1 MKDKMKDGKKG
12 RIQYLGKFHL
22 FTKSKQMEVINQ
34 ISLPRFT
41 LIIVLLS
48 FFL

>member
-12 RIQYLGKFHL
+12 RIQYLGKFHH

-34 ISLPRFT
+34 ISLPWFT